1 MSTLSKAPLIEAI
14 VEVRWGIHKFD
25 PNKSVEISFPSE
37 DIDFFPGQFHSIAK
51 EQGFSF
57 VENINP
63 ETPPLPH
70 LVKYR
75 FRREQNTWPCYQ
87 IGVGVFTINQIN
99 EGYDW
104 ETFKKDI
111 LVGLDMLDKGHP
123 LGLKKL
129 PFIYIEIRY
138 QDGFMFTEGE
148 NSSQFLQNKLNIG
161 FTPIENF
168 LKSPNL
174 EESVRGAHLTFSI
187 ETKIPKGLLIINL
200 VEGLING
207 RPGIVMNTVVRSDKK
222 SEIIFKTDL
231 LEVWLENAH
240 SIQKHV
246 FSTLIDPTYIK
257 SFK

>member
-14 VEVRWGIHKFD
+14 VEVRWGIPKFD

-37 DIDFFPGQFHSIAK
+37 DIDFFPGQFHGIAK
-51 EQGFSF
+51 QHGFSF
-57 VENINP
+57 VENINQ
-63 ETPPLPH
+63 EAPPLPH

-75 FRREQNTWPCYQ
+75 FKREQNTWPCYQ
-87 IGVGVFTINQIN
+87 IGVGVFTVNQVN

-123 LGLKKL
+123 LGLKNL

-138 QDGFMFTEGE
+138 QDGFLFAERE

-161 FTPIENF
+161 FIPIENF

-174 EESVRGAHLTFSI
+174 GESVRGVHLTFSL
-187 ETKIPKGLLIINL
+187 ETKKPKGLLIINL

-207 RPGIVMNTVVRSDKK
+207 HPGFIMNTVVRSDKK
-222 SEIIFKTDL
+222 AEIIFETDSL
-231 LEVWLENAH
+231 GGWLENAH
-240 SIQKHV
+240 TIQKHV
-246 FSTLIDPTYIK
+246 FNTLINPTYTK

>member
-1 MSTLSKAPLIEAI
+1 MSTLAKAPLIEAI
-14 VEVRWGIHKFD
+14 LEIRWGSQKFE
-25 PNKSVEISFPSE
+25 PNKSVEISFPLE
-37 DIDFFPGQFHSIAK
+37 DVDFFPGQFHNVAIK
-51 EQGFSF
+51 KGFSF

-70 LVKYR
+70 LVKHR
-75 FRREQNTWPCYQ
+75 FRREQDAWPCYQ
-87 IGVGVFTINQIN
+87 IGLGVFTVNQLN

-104 ETFKKDI
+104 KTFKKDI
-111 LVGLDMLDKGHP
+111 LVGLDMLNKGHH

-129 PFIYIEIRY
+129 PLIYIEIRY
-138 QDGFMFTEGE
+138 QDGFLFTEGE
-148 NSSQFLQNKLNIG
+148 TSSQFLQNKLNIG
-161 FTPIENF
+161 FTPLENF

-174 EESVRGAHLTFSI
+174 GKSVQGYYLTFNI

-207 RPGIVMNTVVRSDKK
+207 HPGFVMNTIVRSDKK
-222 SEIIFKTDL
+222 SEIVFETDS

-240 SIQKHV
+240 TIQKHV
-246 FSTLIDPTYIK
+246 FNTLINPTYTK

>member
-1 MSTLSKAPLIEAI
+1 MSTLSKPPLIEAI
-14 VEVRWGIHKFD
+14 VEVRWGVHKLD
-25 PNKSVEISFPSE
+25 PSESVEISFPPE

-51 EQGFSF
+51 QQGFSF

-63 ETPPLPH
+63 EAPPLPH

-87 IGVGVFTINQIN
+87 IGVGVFTINQVN

-104 ETFKKDI
+104 KTFKKDI

-123 LGLKKL
+123 VGLKKL
-129 PFIYIEIRY
+129 PFVYFEIRY

-168 LKSPNL
+168 LNSPNL
-174 EESVRGAHLTFSI
+174 KESVRGVRLTFNI
-187 ETKIPKGLLIINL
+187 ETNIPKGLLIINL
-200 VEGLING
+200 IEALING
-207 RPGIVMNTVVRSDKK
+207 HPGFIMNTIVRSDKK
-222 SEIIFKTDL
+222 SEIVFETDS

-240 SIQKHV
+240 TIQKHV
-246 FSTLIDPTYIK
+246 FNTLINPTYKK